1 MAKPGSNK
9 PDKKC
14 SEIAS
19 SRICLCQHN
28 LGIDLESEHRSKAN
42 KVNLTR
48 IGTVS
53 YFIVL
58 YSLALCSARITY
70 GME

>member
-42 KVNLTR
+42 KVNLT
-48 IGTVS
+48 
-53 YFIVL
+53 
-58 YSLALCSARITY
+58 
-70 GME
+70 